1 VLEEM
6 RIRGL
11 GVIDDATLELGPG
24 LTVVTGETG
33 AGKTMVV
40 TGLHLLFGGRAE
52 AARVRAGAGQAVV
65 EGRLRLPAGSA
76 ALARAVEAGAEPDE
90 DGSLIVSRAVSE
102 AGRSRAF
109 VGGRA
114 VPVGLLAEL
123 ADGLLAVHGQSDQIR
138 LLRAAEQRAALDR
151 YAGEPVT
158 TLVDRHRAGYAR
170 WRELCAEHDDRVR
183 RARELSQEADLL
195 RHGLAEIAA
204 VDPQPGE
211 DLELAALAERL
222 AHADAL
228 RLAAQSAHDLLC
240 GDPVSADAGA
250 DVAALLSAA
259 RHALDAVAGNDPAL
273 AGPAAR
279 LADAAYQLADVAA
292 ELASYLAGLDADPGK
307 LAEVEQRRS
316 ELLRLT
322 RKYADDVAGVLA
334 WAAEAERRLAT
345 LDTSAEALDRLAAAR
360 DGAAAELAAVT
371 EKLSAAR
378 REAAERFAAAVT
390 AELAG
395 LAMPQAAVSV
405 PVRVRPASQGVPA
418 LSVAGQ
424 PVGVGPDGCDEVEVL
439 LRAHPDAPALPLAK
453 GASGGELSRVMLAV
467 EVVFAGA
474 DPVPTMVFDEVDAG
488 VGGRAAVEVGRRLA
502 RLAGD
507 HQVLVVTHLP
517 QVAAYANG
525 HLVVD
530 KAGERGVTRSDV
542 RRVEE
547 SARVAELARMLAGG
561 MVDARAQAE
570 QLLAAAARDKPAPD
584 KPAPDKLAR
593 DKPARHKAARDG
605 PVGR

>member
-1 VLEEM
+1 M

-11 GVIDDATLELGPG
+11 GVIDDATLEFGPG

-76 ALARAVEAGAEPDE
+76 ALARSVEAGAEPDE
-90 DGSLIVSRAVSE
+90 DGALIVSRTVSA

-123 ADGLLAVHGQSDQIR
+123 ADGLLAVHGQSDQLR
-138 LLRAAEQRAALDR
+138 LLRPAEQRVALDR
-151 YAGEPVT
+151 YAGEPVS
-158 TLVDRHRAGYAR
+158 TLADRHRAGYAR
-170 WRELCAEHDDRVR
+170 WRELAGEYDDRVA
-183 RARELSQEADLL
+183 RAREISQEADLL

-204 VDPQPGE
+204 VDPRPGE
-211 DLELAALAERL
+211 DVELAALADRL

-228 RLAAQSAHDLLC
+228 RLAGQTAHDLLRA
-240 GDPVSADAGA
+240 DPASADEAV
-250 DVAALLSAA
+250 DVVTLLGSA
-259 RHALDAVAGNDPAL
+259 RHALAAVAGNDPAL
-273 AGPAAR
+273 AELADR
-279 LADAAYQLADVAA
+279 LADAAYQLADVAG
-292 ELASYLAGLDADPGK
+292 ELASYLAGLDADPAR

-316 ELLRLT
+316 ELLRLV
-322 RKYADDVAGVLA
+322 RKYADDVTGVLA
-334 WAAEAERRLAT
+334 WAAEADRRLAT
-345 LDTSAEALDRLAAAR
+345 LDTSAEALDRLAAVR
-360 DGAAAELAAVT
+360 DEAAAELASVT

-378 REAAERFAAAVT
+378 REAAERFATAVT

-395 LAMPQAAVSV
+395 LAMPRAAIF
-405 PVRVRPASQGVPA
+405 VRVRTRPASQGVPA

-424 PVGVGPDGCDEVEVL
+424 RVGVGPDGADEVEVL
-439 LRAHPDAPALPLAK
+439 LRAHPDAPELPLAR

-517 QVAAYANG
+517 QVAAYADG

-530 KAGERGVTRSDV
+530 KAGDRGVTRSDV
-542 RRVEE
+542 HRVEQ
-547 SARVAELARMLAGG
+547 SSRVAELARMLAGG
-561 MVDARAQAE
+561 MVDARDQAE
-570 QLLAAAARDKPAPD
+570 RLLLAAEQEKLAPARPAPAPAAPAL
-584 KPAPDKLAR
+584 PAPAPPAGDPLADR
-593 DKPARHKAARDG
+593 
-605 PVGR
+605 